1 MYVFMTLHQFFMQP
15 KFKYFTVRFC
25 NDFEVYRMA
34 VVFLF
39 VYISN
44 AHQPTCP
51 LTFFPFLVFTYTV
64 QIYFPVLD
72 MIFVSNLQ
80 IDLFLFGS
88 RNSATDL
95 HINGMIFYFYFTGKK
110 FKLIFNH
117 SINSFVTTYK
127 KGLKSNVRNKR
138 KQTLFFTY
146 SINI

>member
-1 MYVFMTLHQFFMQP
+1 MTFHQFFMQP
-15 KFKYFTVRFC
+15 KFKYFTIRFC
-25 NDFEVYRMA
+25 NDFEVYRKA

-44 AHQPTCP
+44 AHLPTCP

-88 RNSATDL
+88 RNAATDL

-110 FKLIFNH
+110 FELIFNH
-117 SINSFVTTYK
+117 RINSFVTTYK
-127 KGLKSNVRNKR
+127 KG
-138 KQTLFFTY
+138 
-146 SINI
+146 